1 MYHRVRN
8 IIDQSASKTD
18 INLTSNLINRRI
30 DVFFWVYFTTEFIRN
45 WAVLIKWMTVVV

>member
-1 MYHRVRN
+1 MEQKTATDLN
-8 IIDQSASKTD
+8 IFLTKKIVEKKESASKID

-45 WAVLIKWMTVVV
+45 